1 MPGPC
6 TSSQCVEQ
14 CCLGLPP
21 PSPGMRPCSQD
32 QKPPNGVSL
41 TWEEAAET
49 AWVDLNVAMAKAL
62 YLSALPRGPASD
74 SPTRGGRGEA
84 TAWVAAPL
92 GRRVYPRE
100 DYVREGLT
108 YSPEERQLLA
118 AQLGHFLR
126 LAGEIDTSALLGAS
140 APRGA
145 VVVGGGHV
153 LPQAM
158 LALWSLRQGGFA
170 EPAQLWCYSF
180 ECPSPTVEA
189 YLRQNLNTAVVVIDR
204 LLPALGAT
212 DGGGSAMLSRKVL
225 YDLSLYALKVVAVT
239 LAPFREVFLVDADNI
254 VLRDPGP
261 IMDSAYFQQY
271 GAVMWPDFGGLSVD
285 PQVFPIAARA
295 REMAGLTT
303 PAAVPGEGSNPRLGV
318 APQATETL
326 AGVVDYEALLA
337 QAGFAAPRQA
347 HESGQLAVDRARHLP
362 GLFTA
367 LFLMAYPNRA
377 LEWML
382 CHSLGVGDKEP
393 FAWGITLAGGDY
405 HMVPY
410 PVRWGGVPGS
420 GHGVTHVAMAQSGID
435 GELHFMH
442 CNHREWT
449 CAWLPRSM
457 TSKERRFPTV
467 EGRGPLQEYFRSPGW
482 LETGGP
488 RWGAGDLESTLW
500 AITRGHCSLISG

>member
-1 MPGPC
+1 
-6 TSSQCVEQ
+6 
-14 CCLGLPP
+14 
-21 PSPGMRPCSQD
+21 MRPCTNECCSTNECHSFVCPQHPEPLD
-32 QKPPNGVSL
+32 GVSL
-41 TWEEAAET
+41 WEEAAET
-49 AWVDLNVAMAKAL
+49 AWVDLNLAMAKAL
-62 YLSALPRGPASD
+62 YFSAPEPGVEPGDSGPRWAAP
-74 SPTRGGRGEA
+74 GEA

-92 GRRVYPRE
+92 GWRTYPRE
-100 DYVREGLT
+100 DYVREGIT
-108 YSPEERQLLA
+108 YSPEEQEVLA

-126 LAGEIDTSALLGAS
+126 LAGEIDTSALLSAS

-145 VVVGGGHV
+145 VVVGGGGVMPHV
-153 LPQAM
+153 M

-225 YDLSLYALKVVAVT
+225 YDLSLFTLKVLAVT

-261 IMDSAYFQQY
+261 IMDSADFQQY

-285 PQVFPIAARA
+285 PQVLPIAARA

-303 PAAVPGEGSNPRLGV
+303 PAAPAPGEGGNPRLGV
-318 APQATETL
+318 RPKATETL
-326 AGVVDYEALLA
+326 VGVVDYEALLG

-367 LFLMAYPNRA
+367 LFLMAYPNRT

-382 CHSLGVGDKEP
+382 CHSMGIGDKEP

-410 PVRWGGVPGS
+410 PVRLGGVREPGKATMKS
-420 GHGVTHVAMAQSGID
+420 VAMVQRGLD
-435 GELHFMH
+435 GQLHFIH
-442 CNHREWT
+442 CNHCDWSCR
-449 CAWLPRSM
+449 ALPH
-457 TSKERRFPTV
+457 TITPQDHRFTEV
-467 EGRGPLQEYFRSPGW
+467 DGLGSLHDYFRSPDW
-482 LETGGP
+482 LQTGGP
-488 RWGAGDLESTLW
+488 RWGAGDFESTLW
-500 AITRGHCSLISG
+500 AVTWGHCTLIKG